1 MVEEQ
6 KQMNNGAGVNT
17 EMHMASELIGRF
29 RSKSDFMKYFK
40 EQL

>member
-1 MVEEQ
+1 MVEER
-6 KQMNNGAGVNT
+6 KQGDNGAGVNT

-29 RSKSDFMKYFK
+29 RSKSNFMKYFK